1 MLTLLLIL
9 WPSSNLL
16 SMGRHLLAAAVV
28 VADTA
33 LLVAMHRGGPPFWAI
48 SGYAL
53 AAALVVVL
61 RYRIPMA
68 AFALA
73 IALASLTGGGYALLI
88 WVSYQAGREIVSRL
102 GTVVVV
108 GAALGG
114 LAVQFASPGAN
125 QRAIPNLVSTYVVFV
140 ALPLLAGRYLA
151 QHERLVSALDQHNRQ
166 LRWKREFLAE
176 QERLHERLRIARD
189 MHDSLGHRLSL
200 VSVQAAALE
209 VSALPPRQREAVGQ
223 LARAARGALDELY
236 ELVGALRGGDE
247 AQERSPGVEAI
258 GTVVEEFQAAGVPV
272 TLRQHGQP
280 HPISAAAGR
289 AAYRVVEEG
298 LTNAAKHA
306 PGQPVTVNVE
316 WEPDALLLA
325 VVNPVVVSPVVVSP
339 VVVSPVVVSPVVVS
353 PVVVS
358 PVVADPVVADLVP
371 AGPAV
376 AGGTD
381 GGHGLS
387 GLAERVQP
395 VGGFLDHRRSDDRF
409 RLLAMLPVEA
419 EETPLDTDP
428 AAVGRMG
435 MAAVGFATAALIFVV
450 VPLSMLLGVR

>member
-1 MLTLLLIL
+1 
-9 WPSSNLL
+9 
-16 SMGRHLLAAAVV
+16 MGRHLLAAAVV

-33 LLVAMHRGGPPFWAI
+33 LLVAGHWGRLPLWAI
-48 SGYAL
+48 PLYV
-53 AAALVVVL
+53 LVASLVIVL

-68 AFALA
+68 AFVVA

-88 WVSYQAGREIVSRL
+88 WASYQAGREIVSRS
-102 GTVVVV
+102 GTVMVV

-114 LAVQFASPGAN
+114 LAAQLASPGAN
-125 QRAIPNLVSTYVVFV
+125 QRMIPNLVTTYVVFV

-151 QHERLVSALDQHNRQ
+151 QHARLLSALDQHNRQ
-166 LRWKREFLAE
+166 LRWKREVLAE
-176 QERLHERLRIARD
+176 QERLRERLRIARD

-209 VSALPPRQREAVGQ
+209 VSALPPREREAVGQ
-223 LARAARGALDELY
+223 LARAARGALNELY

-247 AQERSPGVEAI
+247 TQGRSPGVEAI
-258 GTVVEEFQAAGVPV
+258 GNVVEEFQAAGVPV
-272 TLRQHGQP
+272 TLRQHGEP
-280 HPISAAAGR
+280 HPITAAAGR

-325 VVNPVVVSPVVVSP
+325 VVNPLPDC
-339 VVVSPVVVSPVVVS
+339 
-353 PVVVS
+353 
-358 PVVADPVVADLVP
+358 A
-371 AGPAV
+371 AV

-387 GLAERVQP
+387 GLGERVEP
-395 VGGFLDHRRSDDRF
+395 VGGFLDHRRSDDGF

-419 EETPLDTDP
+419 EEPAVDADP
-428 AAVGRMG
+428 ATVGRIR
-435 MAAVGFATAALIFVV
+435 MAALGFATAALIFVV
-450 VPLSMLLGVR
+450 LPLGMLLGVR